1 MMWDS
6 AVSQPH
12 DLTFML
18 IISYGQYGYNSSG
31 ALPAADMALED
42 INSDPDILTGYNLMY
57 DKVRDSMVRQ
67 QTILCNNIMNVQKF
81 ACWIACS
88 RWDASYDDLVKFFEL
103 QTLQERRL
111 GANHLPLVILFAHTN
126 DGCFSLDRGYRC
138 LKLWL
143 CLLMD

>member
-6 AVSQPH
+6 AISQPH
-12 DLTFML
+12 NLTFML

-67 QTILCNNIMNVQKF
+67 QTILCNNNIMNAQKF
-81 ACWIACS
+81 ACPIACS
-88 RWDASYDDLVKFFEL
+88 RWDASYDDLLKVFEL
-103 QTLQERRL
+103 QT
-111 GANHLPLVILFAHTN
+111 
-126 DGCFSLDRGYRC
+126 
-138 LKLWL
+138 
-143 CLLMD
+143 